1 MTSVSPSFR
10 VEVSFRA
17 ILLCLIFNRVLVL
30 INKFMNPKLPL
41 DGHIYT
47 LTAGRFLKTKVF
59 QINLGE
65 LLLKATQRQARLM
78 FVNCSKMDNL
88 DCTKINAHFK
98 NFTTCVR
105 EGLIHER
112 KLAPPLPLM
121 SVNNLQLCS
130 THSHCWNI
138 LSTALQHAP

>member
-10 VEVSFRA
+10 VEISFRA
-17 ILLCLIFNRVLVL
+17 ILLCLIFNLVLVV
-30 INKFMNPKLPL
+30 INILMTPKLPL

-65 LLLKATQRQARLM
+65 LLLRATQNQARLM
-78 FVNCSKMDNL
+78 FVNCSQLDNL

-98 NFTTCVR
+98 NFTACVR
-105 EGLIHER
+105 EGLIH
-112 KLAPPLPLM
+112 K
-121 SVNNLQLCS
+121 
-130 THSHCWNI
+130 
-138 LSTALQHAP
+138 